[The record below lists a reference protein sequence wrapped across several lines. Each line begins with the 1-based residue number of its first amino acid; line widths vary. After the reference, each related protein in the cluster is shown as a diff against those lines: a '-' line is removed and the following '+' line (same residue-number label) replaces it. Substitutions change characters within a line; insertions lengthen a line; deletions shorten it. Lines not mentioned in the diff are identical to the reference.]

1 MQKKTCFSYDT
12 AIGPFHI
19 VKHGGLFHPVFQG
32 HDLGAYL
39 TAQHAADDLA
49 RGKVFRVPGVED
61 VTKLGIP
68 KELSHWRKVDDGSQ

>member
-1 MQKKTCFSYDT
+1 MQKKKCFTFDT
-12 AIGPFHI
+12 PIGPFHI
-19 VKHGGLFHPVFQG
+19 VKHGGMFHPVFQG

-49 RGKVFRVPGVED
+49 RGKAFTVPGVKD

-68 KELSHWRKVDDGSQ
+68 SELSHWQICPD